1 MGDITIL
8 KYRAGIREQFRE
20 GSSGQNLEL
29 VPKIDATIER
39 KIDFLIINLAE
50 MNQVYVMTARYK

>member
-1 MGDITIL
+1 MSDITIL
-8 KYRAGIREQFRE
+8 KYGAGIRKQFRE

-39 KIDFLIINLAE
+39 KIEFLIINLAE
-50 MNQVYVMTARYK
+50 MNEVYVMTARYK